1 MPSLFLD
8 DVDTIMLPVDVVQL
22 QSAYIN
28 SSEPRIKCQYRKGFV
43 PERNIFR
50 YIKMFYD
57 CIVFLVRIDFED
69 VPLFGKMFGYFTKE
83 SVSCGIHTKEQFQ
96 ARHVCAKACRL
107 IFLRADDCYESQ
119 NIAVPDI
126 RNICI
131 LLAFKEFDKVIGKPP
146 ISINSVGLESLF
158 DQLINKAVEPFS

>member
-69 VPLFGKMFGYFTKE
+69 VPLFGKQMTVMKARTSPFRISEISVYFLL
-83 SVSCGIHTKEQFQ
+83 S
-96 ARHVCAKACRL
+96 
-107 IFLRADDCYESQ
+107 
-119 NIAVPDI
+119 
-126 RNICI
+126 RN
-131 LLAFKEFDKVIGKPP
+131 
-146 ISINSVGLESLF
+146 SI
-158 DQLINKAVEPFS
+158 K